1 MKMGQANNRGSRS
14 DRVALAQEKNIAL
27 TEPHELYRTQM
38 VEVKRR
44 FRVAA
49 RILDSKEPLTGDV
62 DIDNE
67 CVFMQVRRII
77 ELITFSAIASDQQR
91 YQRTRELE
99 AEKNTKDKGDY
110 TADWHAPQI
119 LKRLN
124 KISHLFL
131 PRTLGQMT
139 VQPDGTKH
147 FDHALT
153 SLSTHS
159 RLIEIYQSA
168 NGYAHT
174 PNPFK
179 KNQVETD
186 KDKRASA
193 RVDLQKDLAWLR
205 AVIWN
210 HAKFGLS
217 WSSEDDPAQP
227 AESETVWL
235 IHLEDETTDQV
246 TMALATAT

>member
-1 MKMGQANNRGSRS
+1 MKMGQAKNRGSLS
-14 DRVALAQEKNIAL
+14 DRVALAQKKSIEL
-27 TEPHELYRTQM
+27 TEPHELYRIQM

-49 RILDSKEPLTGDV
+49 KILDSKEPLTGDV

-91 YQRTRELE
+91 YQRKRELE
-99 AEKNTKDKGDY
+99 AERDTRDNGDY
-110 TADWHAPQI
+110 TTDWNAPQI

-131 PRTLGQMT
+131 PRALGQMT

-153 SLSTHS
+153 GLTTHS

-179 KNQVETD
+179 ENQIETD
-186 KDKRASA
+186 KDKRATA
-193 RVDLQKDLAWLR
+193 RLTLQKDLAWLR

-217 WSSEDDPAQP
+217 WKPEDDPTQP
-227 AESETVWL
+227 AESETAWL
-235 IHLEDETTDQV
+235 IHLEDESTDQV